1 MLSIL
6 FESCTHR
13 RTVFPSKLSEPL
25 FAPYRISKT
34 KALTEEGVFSKAYQP
49 AERAGS
55 EQDMAGTIVYMTSRA
70 GAFCNGSVMLLDGGK
85 LATMPA
91 TY

>member
-1 MLSIL
+1 M
-6 FESCTHR
+6 
-13 RTVFPSKLSEPL
+13 
-25 FAPYRISKT
+25 FAPFRISKT

-49 AERAGS
+49 AQRAGG
-55 EQDMAGTIVYMTSRA
+55 EQDIAGTILYLTSKA

>member
-1 MLSIL
+1 LLAPFRLS
-6 FESCTHR
+6 
-13 RTVFPSKLSEPL
+13 K
-25 FAPYRISKT
+25 A

-55 EQDMAGTIVYMTSRA
+55 EEDIAGTILYLTSKA
-70 GAFCNGSVMLLDGGK
+70 GSFCNGSVMLLDGGK
-85 LATMPA
+85 VATMPS